1 MSKSIIISERD
12 NIAAVVENGKAVEFF
27 IHRGEI
33 LLGDIYQSRVENV
46 LPSIDAAFVN
56 VGSDKMGFLHAS
68 DITGKGALNEIVKP
82 KQSMIVQVVKEPTG
96 HKGPR
101 VTTSISIP
109 GRFLVLMPQEKG
121 INVSKKIS
129 SSKERARL
137 KSVVS
142 VMKPPGVGIII
153 RTEAEGQSEEEIK
166 EDLELLLESWN
177 NVITAADTVTP
188 PNLLHRD
195 QDLLYKVIREACT
208 EEIDEIVV
216 DTPFAYHRAQQLL
229 QSWNITHKVNL
240 SAHKEKDSVLISH
253 KIDREIKTALQTKVS
268 LPCGGYLFIQTTEA
282 LTVIDVNSGKFVS
295 SATQKETIK
304 KTNLESVDEIARQL
318 RLRNIGG
325 MIIIDFIDMDNR
337 VDQITVLEHLEMA
350 LEPDKSNPQIGQI
363 SDLGLV
369 ELTRH
374 RQGQSLAEIFT
385 KKCSACSGN
394 GQIITEFNFVAPP
407 AEAEMAAKMQKVK
420 HFKPSGGRAQEMN
433 IGKQK
438 KPGFQQGQ
446 GRKNSFAKKIHVNP
460 ALNAANAQ
468 RSAKQNQEEK
478 KPEKLNEETIKQH
491 LQEGTN
497 LPNLS
502 HVVRVSSVPAE
513 TAKKKLGENYQA
525 DVFTILDEI
534 EATGNQAQ
542 EAVKEP
548 KPVERKIEQKQEIKA
563 KTEAKPAAK
572 PVVRTPR
579 KPTGQAKRPTSVKKP
594 IGVEKS
600 PQKPT
605 S

>member
-1 MSKSIIISERD
+1 
-12 NIAAVVENGKAVEFF
+12 
-27 IHRGEI
+27 
-33 LLGDIYQSRVENV
+33 
-46 LPSIDAAFVN
+46 
-56 VGSDKMGFLHAS
+56 
-68 DITGKGALNEIVKP
+68 
-82 KQSMIVQVVKEPTG
+82 MIVQVVKEPTG

-101 VTTSISIP
+101 VTTAISIP

-129 SSKERARL
+129 SAKERARL

-142 VMKPPGVGIII
+142 VMKPPGVGVII

-208 EEIDEIVV
+208 EEIEEIIV

-229 QSWNITHKVNL
+229 QSWNMNSKINL
-240 SAHKEKDSVLISH
+240 SLHKEKESILITH
-253 KIDREIKTALQTKVS
+253 KIDREIRNALQTKVT

-282 LTVIDVNSGKFVS
+282 LTVVDVNSGKFVS
-295 SATQKETIK
+295 SATQAETIK

-337 VDQITVLEHLEMA
+337 VDQITVLEHLEMS

-374 RQGQSLAEIFT
+374 RQGQSLSEIFT
-385 KKCSACSGN
+385 KKCPTCAGN
-394 GQIITEFNFVAPP
+394 GQVIEEFNFVVPP

-420 HFKPSGGRAQEMN
+420 HFKPGKSHDSGK
-433 IGKQK
+433 KQK
-438 KPGFQQGQ
+438 GSYG
-446 GRKNSFAKKIHVNP
+446 KKFNTSP

-468 RSAKQNQEEK
+468 KAAKQKQDDKKVEK
-478 KPEKLNEETIKQH
+478 VTGEKIKQTLEEETKA
-491 LQEGTN
+491 
-497 LPNLS
+497 NLS
-502 HVVRVSSVPAE
+502 QVVKVSAVPAE
-513 TAKKKLGENYQA
+513 IATNKLGKDYQP
-525 DVFTILDEI
+525 DVFTMLDKVESA
-534 EATGNQAQ
+534 EKQAK
-542 EAVKEP
+542 EAVKKAP
-548 KPVERKIEQKQEIKA
+548 NVTEQKEAPTVAEQKEAPKA
-563 KTEAKPAAK
+563 EEKEEAAK
-572 PVVRTPR
+572 PVARTRRTTGVRKTTTR
-579 KPTGQAKRPTSVKKP
+579 KSTGTRKTTKKT
-594 IGVEKS
+594 EE
-600 PQKPT
+600 
-605 S
+605 